1 MGLACVP
8 AWDVERLVQHK
19 MYCQLQPEVKSNQNL
34 FHFRPAGVSFLC
46 LPSILSEKVIKNQ
59 ADKMLSL
66 IFGWLSLWLHSCT
79 LFSEEVVDKGQIN
92 ESDCNLQLFVH
103 YPCYCFSCM
112 HDSQTYKA
120 KGRAEVQ
127 V

>member
-19 MYCQLQPEVKSNQNL
+19 MYCQLQPEVKGNENL

-46 LPSILSEKVIKNQ
+46 LPSILLEKVFKNH

-66 IFGWLSLWLHSCT
+66 IFELDVSFRVAQPLLWLRSCT
-79 LFSEEVVDKGQIN
+79 LFNEEVVGQGTN
-92 ESDCNLQLFVH
+92 E
-103 YPCYCFSCM
+103 
-112 HDSQTYKA
+112 
-120 KGRAEVQ
+120 
-127 V
+127 